1 MSLWRRFLKGMRPP
15 NASNDKP
22 TDVIAT
28 AEVINAAEP
37 DQPAPEPLA
46 PPPLREVRTVA
57 ELDEMLKEVD
67 AAHAVSSDA
76 LLAKLHSFRFV
87 ADPNATSSDPLSD
100 EYARYQMSLY
110 ELIAGRSYRVEN
122 ERSDFIV
129 ESHKSV
135 PFPYYTESW
144 QIVSDHLLMLGL
156 IVKTLRLPAKAS
168 ILEFGSGW
176 GNTTVALAQMG
187 YRVTA
192 VDIDERFLDIVRHRS
207 RDLPSPPRLVA
218 GDFSS
223 LKGMDERFDAI
234 LFYESFHHCSD
245 HRALIDSFA
254 DHLTPGGQVAFA
266 SEPITDTFTAPWG
279 LRLDGQSVWSTR
291 RFGWLELGFT
301 ETYFREVLGR
311 AGYVVDKH
319 VYPVT
324 GLGTI
329 FVARLGAQSTEPASN

>member
-1 MSLWRRFLKGMRPP
+1 M
-15 NASNDKP
+15 
-22 TDVIAT
+22 
-28 AEVINAAEP
+28 AERANVAEP
-37 DQPAPEPLA
+37 DKPKDVASAPSEP
-46 PPPLREVRTVA
+46 PMREVRNVV

-67 AAHAVSSDA
+67 AAHAVSADA

-87 ADPNATSSDPLSD
+87 ADPGAMSSDPLSD

-110 ELIAGRSYRVEN
+110 ELIAGRPYQVEN
-122 ERSDFIV
+122 ERIDFLV
-129 ESHKSV
+129 ESHKFV

-156 IVKTLRLPAKAS
+156 IVKTLRLPPKAS
-168 ILEFGSGW
+168 ILEFGSGY
-176 GNTTVALAQMG
+176 GNTTVALARMG

-192 VDIDERFLDIVRHRS
+192 VDIDERFLDIIRYRS
-207 RDLPSPPRLVA
+207 RDLPSPPRLVV
-218 GDFSS
+218 GDFLS
-223 LKGMDERFDAI
+223 LKEMDERFDAI

-254 DHLTPGGQVAFA
+254 DHLAPGGQIAFA
-266 SEPITDTFTAPWG
+266 SEPITDAFSAPWG

-301 ETYFREVLGR
+301 ETYFREAMGR

-324 GLGTI
+324 GIGTI
-329 FVARLGAQSTEPASN
+329 FIARLEQRPVA